1 MYTDDDH
8 HLFFV
13 FRDIPMPLVS
23 SGVEHG
29 NLRELALARMKDLG
43 SQCRD
48 VRTREVGI
56 QEIHHKVKPFEVESH
71 EIHYKARNH
80 RSRFVNNNKKARNLS
95 QASST

>member
-1 MYTDDDH
+1 MSVP
-8 HLFFV
+8 LCSINVLFV

-43 SQCRD
+43 TQCRD

-56 QEIHHKVKPFEVESH
+56 QEIHHKVRPFEV
-71 EIHYKARNH
+71 RC
-80 RSRFVNNNKKARNLS
+80 NNV
-95 QASST
+95 TT